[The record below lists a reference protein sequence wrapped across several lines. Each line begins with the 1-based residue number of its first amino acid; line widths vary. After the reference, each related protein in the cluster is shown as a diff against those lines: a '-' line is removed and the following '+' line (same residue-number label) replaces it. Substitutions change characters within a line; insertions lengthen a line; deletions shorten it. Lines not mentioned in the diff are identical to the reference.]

1 MNSNSRGLSVKT
13 TIYLST
19 GRGVAVI
26 TGSDRDWHGEVRLQD
41 QHVQCVAAGVNGK
54 GIVYCGTLG
63 EGAFV
68 SGDGGSSWRPL
79 KGLRAGNVT
88 SFAVSNSGVVY
99 AGSEPSALFRSEDAG
114 DTWRELPSLLTLPS
128 SKEWSFPPR
137 PETHHVRSI
146 FPDLVKPNRLH
157 VAIEAGALLRSDDGG
172 QTWCDRV
179 PSAPRDTHTLAS
191 SPDDPGRLHS
201 AAGDGYFESIDGGD
215 HWRRVV
221 TGLEHQYC
229 WSVAIS
235 RAHPAIV
242 VLSASRSPYAAHFKE
257 AANSFVYRRVGNGDW
272 RQLDN
277 GLSKPLGLRIPVIT
291 ASRLEAGVFYL
302 SAEGEVYRSSDGGL
316 RWEKLQVYW
325 KGARPEHAVDIAL
338 VEDGRA

>member
-1 MNSNSRGLSVKT
+1 MKT

-19 GRGVAVI
+19 GRGVSVI
-26 TGSDRDWHGEVRLQD
+26 TGSDRDWHGEVRFKD
-41 QHVQCVAAGVNGK
+41 QHVQCVAADVNRK

-63 EGAFV
+63 DGAFE
-68 SGDGGSSWRPL
+68 SDDGGMTWTSL
-79 KGLRAGNVT
+79 KGVPARKVT
-88 SFAVSNSGVVY
+88 SLAVSNSGVVY
-99 AGSEPSALFRSEDAG
+99 AGSEPSAIFRSNGAG
-114 DTWRELPSLLTLPS
+114 ATWRELPSLLTLPS

-146 FPDLVKPNRLH
+146 LPDLVKPNRLH

-201 AAGDGYFESIDGGD
+201 AAGDGYFESDDGGD
-215 HWRRVV
+215 HWRRIV

-229 WSVAIS
+229 WSAAVS

-242 VLSASRSPYAAHFKE
+242 VLSASRSPYAAHSKE

-277 GLSKPLGLRIPVIT
+277 GLPNPLGLRIPVIT

-325 KGARPEHAVDIAL
+325 KGGARPERAVDIAI

>member
-1 MNSNSRGLSVKT
+1 M
-13 TIYLST
+13 
-19 GRGVAVI
+19 
-26 TGSDRDWHGEVRLQD
+26 
-41 QHVQCVAAGVNGK
+41 
-54 GIVYCGTLG
+54 
-63 EGAFV
+63 
-68 SGDGGSSWRPL
+68 
-79 KGLRAGNVT
+79 
-88 SFAVSNSGVVY
+88 Y

-146 FPDLVKPNRLH
+146 HPDLAKPNRLH
-157 VAIEAGALLRSDDGG
+157 VAIEAGALLRSDDDG

-191 SPDDPGRLHS
+191 TPDDPDRLHS

-215 HWRRVV
+215 HWRRIV

-229 WSVAIS
+229 WSVAVS

-242 VLSASRSPYAAHFKE
+242 VLSASRSPYAALSKE

-272 RQLDN
+272 RQLDD
-277 GLSKPLGLRIPVIT
+277 GLPKPLGLRIPVIA
-291 ASRLEAGVFYL
+291 ASRLEAGGFYL
-302 SAEGEVYRSSDGGL
+302 SAGGEVYRSSDGGL
-316 RWEKLQVYW
+316 LWEKLQVYW
-325 KGARPEHAVDIAL
+325 KGGARPEHAADIAI